1 MVVKKNEKK
10 HYYSHVDDTH
20 SIKDLIEEKRR
31 EIRAIES
38 RMKEL
43 IKSDVVEEDGKETER
58 DRLKKQIKHLERDK
72 KLTAQFIIY
81 MYI

>member
-31 EIRAIES
+31 EIRAIELC
-38 RMKEL
+38 MKEL
-43 IKSDVVEEDGKETER
+43 IKNDTVEDGEETER
-58 DRLKKQIKHLERDK
+58 DRLKRQIKHLEKEIKNLQRN
-72 KLTAQFIIY
+72 L
-81 MYI
+81 